1 MGKLLIVLAAAL
13 CLAGAASAQIRPGD
27 PIGGQAPAYAVEG
40 LALGSK
46 VKRDSAMY
54 REYKCSPS
62 EQFDGFTWCQKTR
75 RESERRGSFEATYS
89 ILHSKDGT
97 VVYANRHQQPK
108 FLDAGEADR
117 DIENYTRK
125 LGQPPRITKMP
136 RRSGTSDAIM
146 AVWGKVELEP
156 LDPDSVK
163 MLAEGKS
170 PKKGLLIDFVSNFGR
185 SAQEGLPIYRIV
197 GGAGFV
203 WVASFDQR
211 GRGTLRF
218 AAVDASPLQPGLVA
232 TQPPTA
238 PQNDEQRPAQSDDQ
252 QPAQS
257 DDRRG
262 ARADDRQPAQSDDR
276 RGAPGDDRQPAQSDD
291 RQAARSDELAA
302 ATKARRDAELA
313 VARLQSEL
321 STALKAKTDA
331 ELAWTESEKA
341 AQKAKTDVEIA
352 RKEFEEARDDANA
365 AREEIER
372 LKAGGDRPAPYGK
385 GIIVLIGLSVT
396 AILFLLILVF
406 SRMLTASPKETADM
420 EAGIEAEVGNADTDL
435 EARKDDV
442 QGAVVPLSTAS
453 DSAETKP
460 GIDQD
465 ELVDQLAR
473 TLGVQAPVVP
483 LAAETP
489 ADADSD
495 PPGALQREDTQAS
508 TSGAEKAIP
517 SKEPAED
524 SVLLFPRRDG
534 RDEGAKS
541 SALGIPNAG
550 EAKEVKPA

>member
-1 MGKLLIVLAAAL
+1 MGKLLIILAAML
-13 CLAGAASAQIRPGD
+13 CLAGAANAQNRPGD

-89 ILHSKDGT
+89 MLHSKDGT

-108 FLDAGEADR
+108 FLDASEADR

-156 LDPDSVK
+156 LDTDSVK
-163 MLAEGKS
+163 TLAEGKS

-262 ARADDRQPAQSDDR
+262 A
-276 RGAPGDDRQPAQSDD
+276 PGDDRQPAQSDD

-302 ATKARRDAELA
+302 ATKARRDAELT

-341 AQKAKTDVEIA
+341 AKKAKTDVEIA

-372 LKAGGDRPAPYGK
+372 LKAGDDRPAPYGK
-385 GIIVLIGLSVT
+385 GIIILIGLSAT

-406 SRMLTASPKETADM
+406 SRMLTASPRATADM
-420 EAGIEAEVGNADTDL
+420 EAGIEAEVGKADTDL

-453 DSAETKP
+453 DSAKTKP

-489 ADADSD
+489 ADADCD
-495 PPGALQREDTQAS
+495 PPAALQREDTQAS
-508 TSGAEKAIP
+508 TSGAEEAIP
-517 SKEPAED
+517 SKGPADD
-524 SVLLFPRRDG
+524 SVLLFSRRDG
-534 RDEGAKS
+534 RDEGSKS